1 MRVANGVQLGAVLIA
16 HVTLRGAKVPFR
28 TGGLGADIR
37 VLLDCHV
44 VPDAGHLALGGGRVA
59 HAAD

>member
-1 MRVANGVQLGAVLIA
+1 MQLGAVLIA
-16 HVTLRGAKVPFR
+16 HVTLRGAEVPF
-28 TGGLGADIR
+28 GAGQLGAHIG

-44 VPDAGHLALGGGRVA
+44 VPDAGHLTLGGGRVA

>member
-1 MRVANGVQLGAVLIA
+1 MKLGAVLIT
-16 HVTLRGAKVPFR
+16 HVALRGAKVPFR
-28 TGGLGADIR
+28 AGRLGADVG

-44 VPDAGHLALGGGRVA
+44 VPDAGHFALGGGRVA